1 MKKTISIHLGKQQFV
16 IEEDAY
22 LRLNN
27 YLTTL
32 ESSFNNEAGT
42 IEIMEDI
49 EMRCAE
55 LLCLQTANGQHV
67 ITLKEV
73 DEAIVSLGH
82 PEEIN
87 EATSADNTTEK
98 MYNSQQ
104 SEGVNQPKRLF
115 RDVENGSIAGVC
127 TGLANYLAIDP
138 VIVKIIFV
146 LLLFLGFGGLTYI
159 ILWIVVPN
167 AKTPAD
173 KLKMKGKAVTV
184 DAIKEEIENAAN
196 RFEKSAHSFARKVD
210 QKGSEIS
217 NRFENI
223 GLVLGKL
230 FGIMFIFFSFIWL
243 LSFTLLLSGNIEVIP
258 ITGDF
263 HYTSLK
269 SLLALALPVSQTF
282 QLYWAAI
289 WLIGLG
295 APFFFITLGIRMLLG
310 NSKKLISFALLLFTG
325 AVIVGI
331 ILAIIGGVQI
341 ARDFSVVTEIENKQI
356 TTHVDSL
363 YLEELP
369 SFSDN
374 KKIITTKEI
383 DFIQI
388 ENKRIVEEGVNFS
401 YRNSSDSLFHVHQIY
416 TAHGAT
422 RGNAIRR
429 ASVINHPFEIKGIK
443 LLISPFYSYPM
454 TNGFR
459 SHNVE
464 IIIEVPTNKKLF
476 INNIAVESTT
486 TSHGMIYA
494 GKPINHWVVGGT
506 DDK

>member
-22 LRLNN
+22 QRLNN
-27 YLTTL
+27 YLRTL
-32 ESSFNNEAGT
+32 ESSFNNEDGT

-55 LLCLQTANGQHV
+55 LLSQQTANGQQV
-67 ITLKEV
+67 VTLKEV
-73 DEAIVSLGH
+73 DKAIESLGH

-87 EATSADNTTEK
+87 DATSDENTTKSANNLPPNEPT
-98 MYNSQQ
+98 
-104 SEGVNQPKRLF
+104 NQPKRLF

-138 VIVKIIFV
+138 VIVKIIFI

-159 ILWIVVPN
+159 VLWIVVPN

-210 QKGSEIS
+210 QKGNELS

-230 FGIMFIFFSFIWL
+230 FGVIFIFFSFTSLISFIL
-243 LSFTLLLSGNIEVIP
+243 LQSGNIEVVP
-258 ITGDF
+258 VSGDASF
-263 HYTSLK
+263 TSLR
-269 SLLALALPVSQTF
+269 SLLHLAVPTIHTF
-282 QLYWAAI
+282 QLFWAAI

-295 APFFFITLGIRMLLG
+295 FPLFFMTLGIRMLLG
-310 NSKKLISFALLLFTG
+310 KAKRIITVALLTFT
-325 AVIVGI
+325 ASIVIGI
-331 ILAIIGGVQI
+331 IVAVFGGIHV
-341 ARDFSVVTEIENKQI
+341 ARDFSVVTEIEN
-356 TTHVDSL
+356 TTLTSAVDSL

-369 SFSDN
+369 MISNN
-374 KKIITTKEI
+374 KKIVTSKGI

-388 ENKRIVEEGVNFS
+388 ENKRFISEGVNFTF
-401 YRNSSDSLFHVHQIY
+401 RNSSDSLFHVHQIF
-416 TAHGAT
+416 TSHGET
-422 RGNAIRR
+422 RKKAIHR
-429 ASVINHPFEIKGIK
+429 AIAINHLIKIKENK
-443 LLISPFYSYPM
+443 LLISPFYSSPI
-454 TNGFR
+454 TNGI
-459 SHNVE
+459 SGHDVE

-476 INNIAVESTT
+476 INNMATETT
-486 TSHGMIYA
+486 SISHGMIYA
-494 GKPINHWVVGGT
+494 GETINFWVIGG
-506 DDK
+506 DNE

>member
-1 MKKTISIHLGKQQFV
+1 MKKTISIHLGKQQFT

-22 LRLNN
+22 QRLNN
-27 YLTTL
+27 YLKSL
-32 ESSFNNEAGT
+32 ESSFNNEDGT

-55 LLCLQTANGQHV
+55 LLSQQTANGQQV
-67 ITLKEV
+67 VTSTNV
-73 DEAIVSLGH
+73 DAAIKSLGH

-87 EATSADNTTEK
+87 DATSDENMTKTVHD
-98 MYNSQQ
+98 SQQ
-104 SEGVNQPKRLF
+104 NEPTNQSKRLF

-127 TGLANYLAIDP
+127 TGLGNYLNVDP
-138 VIVKIIFV
+138 IIIKIIFII
-146 LLLFLGFGGLTYI
+146 LLVLGFSVLIYI
-159 ILWIVVPN
+159 VLWIVVPN

-210 QKGSEIS
+210 QKGNELS

-223 GLVLGKL
+223 GLVIGKL
-230 FGIMFIFFSFIWL
+230 FGIIFIFISFVWL
-243 LSFTLLLSGNIEVIP
+243 VVFVLLLSGNIEVIP
-258 ITGDF
+258 ITGDY

-282 QLYWAAI
+282 QLFWAAI

-310 NSKKLISFALLLFTG
+310 NSKKIISVALLLCTG
-325 AVIVGI
+325 CLIVGVL
-331 ILAIIGGVQI
+331 LAIIGGFQI
-341 ARDFSVVTEIENKQI
+341 ARDFSVVTEIENNQL
-356 TTHVDSL
+356 TTNVDSL
-363 YLEELP
+363 YVEEMP
-369 SFSDN
+369 IYSDN
-374 KKIITTKEI
+374 KKIITTKGI

-388 ENKRIVEEGVNFS
+388 ENKRIIEEGVNFT
-401 YRNSSDSLFHVHQIY
+401 YRVSSDSLFHIRQLY
-416 TAHGAT
+416 TAHGET
-422 RGNAIRR
+422 RKKAIER
-429 ASVINHPFEIKGIK
+429 AFVIHHPIEIKGNK

-459 SHNVE
+459 SHNIE
-464 IIIEVPTNKKLF
+464 IIIEVPTDKKLF
-476 INNIAVESTT
+476 INNILAESTL

-494 GKPINHWVVGGT
+494 GETINHWIVGGS
-506 DDK
+506 DDE